1 MRNRRTRDVDA
12 PTFGRTARLLGPIL
26 LGALFSCRS
35 TPSPAGTLPGSD
47 GGAVLAIAEDDA
59 KWGESTAPVTIVWF
73 GDFICP
79 FTAKSAE
86 TIRQLESEYGPK
98 KLRVVWKSEPH
109 PFEGRGIELAEA
121 AEVVRGLG
129 GSDAFWR
136 FQRLAFVNQDNAGV
150 RAFAEWARDSGVD
163 PDAFSRKVAARA
175 GVEKVARDHTLA
187 QQLGVGG
194 TPQFFVNGKRI
205 KGAQPIE
212 TFETAIRLELRQ
224 PREN

>member
-1 MRNRRTRDVDA
+1 MFLGSL
-12 PTFGRTARLLGPIL
+12 FG
-26 LGALFSCRS
+26 CRS
-35 TPSPAGTLPGSD
+35 APAPAGTLPESD
-47 GGAVLAIAEDDA
+47 SRAVVSIAEDDA

-86 TIRQLESEYGPK
+86 TIRRLESEYGPEE
-98 KLRVVWKSEPH
+98 LRVVWKSEPH
-109 PFEGRGIELAEA
+109 PFEARGIELAEA

-136 FQRLAFVNQDNAGV
+136 FQRLAFANQEDAGAP
-150 RAFAEWARDSGVD
+150 AFAEWARDSGVD
-163 PDAFSRKVAARA
+163 PDAFSKKFAARA
-175 GVEKVARDHTLA
+175 GAEKVARDHALA
-187 QQLGVGG
+187 KQLGVRG
-194 TPQFFVNGKRI
+194 TPQFFVNGKGI

-224 PREN
+224 PREK